1 MNPQRL
7 HELIDAWRD
16 GSLTE
21 ATAAELSQAL
31 RDSDEARRIFRAEA
45 QMHGL
50 LHQAVSAQAVEEA
63 ANRAKRLTPP
73 VAAEGGRTTRWLDT
87 LIPFRRLLFAGAGGL
102 VLCLVAA
109 TIWISTA
116 PSKRPVLFATL
127 TRATNCVWEGRTP
140 PLPGDSL
147 APGALRLNQGIAEI
161 KLANGIDLLIEAPAH
176 IELIDLG
183 HSVLKTGRIV
193 ARVPP
198 MGRGY
203 AVDTPKARF
212 VDLGTEFGISVG
224 SDRGTVAQVFDG
236 VVVAELKKPDAS
248 GKRTQRIVAGET
260 VRIDA
265 ANRVELQ
272 KTAPSY
278 ERFLRT
284 FSRPSVYEGDEL
296 IPFKPSQIAAVE
308 VVPASRPVTIDGD
321 LSDWDLSSRFEARC
335 AEPFAKSYYVQGA
348 MMYDAQY
355 LYIAARVGDPM
366 PMRNVIDPNIDP
378 WSAWMGGGLHLHF
391 CTDRTFGWPLK
402 AEWWALDRQPSAQD
416 NSDRIVHLF
425 LWYFQPREQACV
437 GIRYGMRMERGVVNP
452 PGWKGAFR
460 KAPDGRSYTLECA
473 VPWTLLG
480 AGSDPPRA
488 GDVLGLSWRVE
499 WSDGSGRRWKGQLVE
514 IKNPPYAD
522 RGKDVM
528 TFMNA
533 EAWGKAIYR

>member
-1 MNPQRL
+1 MNPERL

-16 GSLTE
+16 GNLTE
-21 ATAAELSQAL
+21 ATAAQLSQTL

-50 LHQAVSAQAVEEA
+50 LYQAVLAQAVEEA
-63 ANRAKRLTPP
+63 ATRATRPISP
-73 VAAEGGRTTRWLDT
+73 VTAEGERKLRWLDA
-87 LIPFRRLLFAGAGGL
+87 LVPSRKLLFAGAGGL

-109 TIWISTA
+109 MLWISTG
-116 PSKRPVLFATL
+116 PWKPKFFAIL
-127 TRATNCVWEGRTP
+127 TRAPNCVWEGRTP
-140 PLPGDSL
+140 PLPGERL
-147 APGALRLNQGIAEI
+147 APGTLRLNQGMAEI
-161 KLANGIDLLIEAPAH
+161 KLANGVEILIEAPTQ
-176 IELIDLG
+176 IDLLDLG
-183 HSVLKTGRIV
+183 HSVLKSGRMV

-198 MGRGY
+198 TGRGY

-236 VVVAELKKPDAS
+236 VVVAELKKADAS
-248 GKRTQRIVAGET
+248 GKRTHRLVAGET
-260 VRIDA
+260 MRIDA
-265 ANRVELQ
+265 ADTAELQ
-272 KTAPSY
+272 NTAFSH

-284 FSRPSVYEGDEL
+284 FSRPSVHEGDEL
-296 IPFKPSQIAAVE
+296 IPFKPSQVAAME
-308 VVPASRPVTIDGD
+308 VVAAPGPVTIDGD
-321 LSDWDLSSRFEARC
+321 LSEWDLSGRFEARC
-335 AEPFAKSYYVQGA
+335 AEPIAKSYYVQGA

-378 WSAWMGGGLHLHF
+378 WSAWMGGGLHLHL

-402 AEWWALDRQPSAQD
+402 AQWPAPGRQASAQD
-416 NSDRIVHLF
+416 ISDRIVHLF
-425 LWYFQPREQACV
+425 LWYFQPREQPCLSL
-437 GIRYGMRMERGVVNP
+437 RYGMKMDRGVVNP
-452 PGWKGAFR
+452 PDWKGAFR

-473 VPWTLLG
+473 VPWALLG
-480 AGSDPPRA
+480 AGGDPPHT
-488 GDVLGLSWRVE
+488 GDVLGLSWTIE
-499 WSDGSGRRWKGQLVE
+499 WSDASGRRWKGQLVE

-528 TFMNA
+528 TYMNA